1 MKKFLLFLLIPN
13 IFLNAEALTVDLIC
27 DGEVTL
33 FCDDGTECAK
43 ESAIEKIKISGGTL
57 IHKLH
62 GNHFL
67 DIDHNSVKFKELKD
81 DGSIGFSLFI
91 DRNNGQINIVS
102 RWQKHFEYQGNCIV
116 EPLPERLRIE

>member
-33 FCDDGTECAK
+33 FCDDGTECGK
-43 ESAIEKIKISGGTL
+43 EPAIEKIKISGGTL

-67 DIDHNSVKFKELKD
+67 DIDDNSVKFKELKD
-81 DGSIGFSLFI
+81 DGSVGFSLFI
-91 DRNNGQINIVS
+91 DRKNGQINIVS
-102 RWQKHFEYQGNCIV
+102 GWQKHFEYQGSCIV

>member
-27 DGEVTL
+27 DGEVIL

-67 DIDHNSVKFKELKD
+67 DIDDNSVKFKELMD
-81 DGSIGFSLFI
+81 DGSVGFSLFI
-91 DRNNGQINIVS
+91 DRKNGQINIVS
-102 RWQKHFEYQGNCIV
+102 RWQKHFEYEGHCIV

>member
-67 DIDHNSVKFKELKD
+67 DIDDNSVKFKELKD

>member
-1 MKKFLLFLLIPN
+1 MKKFLLFFLIPN

-67 DIDHNSVKFKELKD
+67 DIDDNSVKFKELMD
-81 DGSIGFSLFI
+81 DGSVGFSLFI
-91 DRNNGQINIVS
+91 DRKNGQINIVS
-102 RWQKHFEYQGNCIV
+102 RWQKHFEYEGRCIV